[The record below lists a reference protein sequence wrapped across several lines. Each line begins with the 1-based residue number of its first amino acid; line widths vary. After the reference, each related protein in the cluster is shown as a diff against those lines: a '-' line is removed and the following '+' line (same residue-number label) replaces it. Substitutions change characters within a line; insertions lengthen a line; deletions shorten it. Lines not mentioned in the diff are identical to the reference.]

1 MELRKR
7 QADLPVLLLHNLD
20 PRWEHEAVD
29 ETMEAVRQLR
39 TALEEQGHPVV
50 EAPVRNKNLDRILQP
65 FNPDQFIV
73 FNWCEELPGLARSD
87 ARVAGVL
94 EDMGFTYTG
103 APSNVL
109 ALSWDKPACKSL
121 MNQFCI
127 HTPSWQLVTSET
139 PDDWEQFPAIVKPA
153 FEHCSVGINPEAVAM
168 DRGELATRVE
178 FVHNELHQPAIV
190 EDFIDGREFH
200 VTLMGNGKV
209 EMLPPAEM
217 DYSAF
222 DNPKDRLCS
231 FDSKFTPGS
240 IPYESIEIRVPA
252 RLNAHE
258 YDQLKDVA
266 MRAYKVFNC
275 RDYGRIDL
283 RSLNGRMYVL
293 DINPNADFS
302 PDTSLALAAEAAGLS
317 YGMVA
322 SHLVHLAAARHPLFS
337 AV

>member
-20 PRWEHEAVD
+20 PCWEHGAVD

-222 DNPKDRLCS
+222 DNPRDRLCS